1 VAKEDV
7 TGTKTDTP
15 VETPQSISVITRN
28 QTVHSAPPISVLTAG
43 ANYEVLYSRRQNAG
57 RPR

>member
-7 TGTKTDTP
+7 PGTKTNTP

-28 QTVHSAPPISVLTAG
+28 QMVHSAPPMSALTAG
-43 ANYEVLYSRRQNAG
+43 ANSEVLYSRRQNAG
-57 RPR
+57 RRR